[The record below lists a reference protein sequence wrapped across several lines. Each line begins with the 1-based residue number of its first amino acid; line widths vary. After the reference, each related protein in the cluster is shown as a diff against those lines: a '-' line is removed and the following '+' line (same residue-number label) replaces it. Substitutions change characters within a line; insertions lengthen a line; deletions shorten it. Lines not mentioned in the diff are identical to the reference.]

1 MNEIRKPNLCKSS
14 RRIRMSLPR
23 LVYAGGEDNIL
34 SGRLPKVVK
43 APPVVEPGPTSFEV
57 D

>member
-1 MNEIRKPNLCKSS
+1 MNEIRKPNLCKST

-23 LVYAGGEDNIL
+23 LVYAVSEDNIL
-34 SGRLPKVVK
+34 SGRLPRVVK
-43 APPVVEPGPTSFEV
+43 APPEVEPGPTSLEV